1 MSFKTRTEAD
11 FKVNVAKGGI
21 VEFTDANLTLHKSIF
36 NPDIRP
42 EYFQDLSP
50 YGLDYEDTILME
62 GSLIDAVLHLAVFG
76 NQKYR
81 SGHNTKYNQIK
92 GSMLGNYDLRE
103 KPLQAVI
110 DDDGNVEFL
119 FNGNTTHNIFN
130 SHTNV
135 QNRLVAVYKK
145 NRYFTPGRLILIGG
159 RMNSIDYPSGTV
171 TWDDIQKIIQGYL
184 ETGELTLSEKP
195 SADEKKDFIAAIHKM
210 IHFSSNGTIT
220 VNKSINTYINDTIEK
235 ITGILSVYGA
245 KTGEDVIAH
254 LADTYQ
260 MRSDDRMVYTGCT
273 ANSDKIL
280 EAWKNQYKRLC
291 ENYDLGVSK
300 VKAEAVMV
308 NTVIHMGVPD
318 PADPVKDFFT
328 TYLKLW
334 KTWSEV
340 DNFVQDVYTQGGKPS
355 QLYNIIGAWQQVK
368 ELEDLCGWEFG
379 SYVEFKD
386 IVEEGKNRGY
396 SV

>member
-145 NRYFTPGRLILIGG
+145 NRYFTP
-159 RMNSIDYPSGTV
+159 
-171 TWDDIQKIIQGYL
+171 
-184 ETGELTLSEKP
+184 
-195 SADEKKDFIAAIHKM
+195 
-210 IHFSSNGTIT
+210 
-220 VNKSINTYINDTIEK
+220 
-235 ITGILSVYGA
+235 
-245 KTGEDVIAH
+245 
-254 LADTYQ
+254 
-260 MRSDDRMVYTGCT
+260 
-273 ANSDKIL
+273 
-280 EAWKNQYKRLC
+280 
-291 ENYDLGVSK
+291 
-300 VKAEAVMV
+300 
-308 NTVIHMGVPD
+308 
-318 PADPVKDFFT
+318 
-328 TYLKLW
+328 
-334 KTWSEV
+334 
-340 DNFVQDVYTQGGKPS
+340 
-355 QLYNIIGAWQQVK
+355 
-368 ELEDLCGWEFG
+368 
-379 SYVEFKD
+379 
-386 IVEEGKNRGY
+386 
-396 SV
+396 